1 MDGFVLFAEFRNL
14 CHNGVSNFFVRA
26 QSIRL
31 RQMLAQVHQ
40 LTKMNANHILAIPV
54 ARHLLRQTV
63 TQPRDEHRYYLRLC
77 LQYQLSYPRLR
88 AQKTSELD
96 LAPELLQMFDREL
109 AQHVG
114 PIAHALVRR
123 AAQRAKDPSQLIELL
138 AAEIDDAEGRA
149 DFVAAVRKLGATSWS
164 G

>member
-1 MDGFVLFAEFRNL
+1 MT
-14 CHNGVSNFFVRA
+14 RA
-26 QSIRL
+26 L
-31 RQMLAQVHQ
+31 DA
-40 LTKMNANHILAIPV
+40 LT
-54 ARHLLRQTV
+54 
-63 TQPRDEHRYYLRLC
+63 PRIEA
-77 LQYQLSYPRLR
+77 PRLR

-123 AAQRAKDPSQLIELL
+123 AAQRTKDPSQLIELL

-149 DFVAAVRKLGATSWS
+149 DFVAAVRKLGAASWS